1 MCSTYMLEAMY
12 WARVVAILAILLVVT
27 MLLVKSSNVKLN
39 II

>member
-1 MCSTYMLEAMY
+1 MLEAMY